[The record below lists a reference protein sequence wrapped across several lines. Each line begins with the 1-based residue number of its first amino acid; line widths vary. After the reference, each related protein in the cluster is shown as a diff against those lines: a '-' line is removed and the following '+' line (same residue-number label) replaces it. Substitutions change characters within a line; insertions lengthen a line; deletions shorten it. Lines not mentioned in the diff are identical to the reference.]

1 MANDF
6 DFSQAR
12 RVYQESTF
20 NTDTIGNA
28 ADSESFADTAVLTA
42 DNDTFKDLDTFT
54 IAFDNLYVNFDSIT
68 RAKCRDIVTKLFL
81 FKYADNV
88 HCSFSS

>member
-1 MANDF
+1 M
-6 DFSQAR
+6 
-12 RVYQESTF
+12 YQESTF
-20 NTDTIGNA
+20 NTNTVGNA

-42 DNDTFKDLDTFT
+42 NNDTFKNLYTFA
-54 IAFDNLYVNFDSIT
+54 IAFDNLYVNFDCIT

-88 HCSFSS
+88 HFFFLL